1 MLKKAQNPVFWK
13 NVTEGT
19 LRYGGDIGV
28 FNFLQV
34 EKKCSAEKYVTFLGD
49 LNYISWEK
57 IP

>member
-1 MLKKAQNPVFWK
+1 MLKEAQNPVFWK

-34 EKKCSAEKYVTFLGD
+34 EKSVQLR
-49 LNYISWEK
+49 SM
-57 IP
+57 